1 MRYQKQC
8 PKNVVKNM
16 LSKKTCC
23 QKHAVQEEKEAG
35 DHRADCLWH
44 IVQECRHI
52 VFNLAHVSLAKSLTG
67 VLPID
72 RVLAYIVFTLSGSSR
87 IVRKWV
93 RGKQEHDLV
102 GQRATAILH
111 KAGYIYQVML
121 KKDKDEPHNLTS

>member
-102 GQRATAILH
+102 GQCATTLLY
-111 KAGYIYQVML
+111 KAGYIGSML
-121 KKDKDEPHNLTS
+121 KKDKR

>member
-16 LSKKTCC
+16 LSKKACC

-72 RVLAYIVFTLSGSSR
+72 RVLAYIVFTLSGSR
-87 IVRKWV
+87 MVRKWV

-102 GQRATAILH
+102 GQRATTLVH
-111 KAGYIYQVML
+111 KAGYIRFML
-121 KKDKDEPHNLTS
+121 KKDKR

>member
-23 QKHAVQEEKEAG
+23 QKHAVQDEKEAG

-52 VFNLAHVSLAKSLTG
+52 VFNLARMSLAKSLTG

-72 RVLAYIVFTLSGSSR
+72 RVSAVGIYCLH
-87 IVRKWV
+87 IVRQQQD
-93 RGKQEHDLV
+93 GEEV
-102 GQRATAILH
+102 GEREART
-111 KAGYIYQVML
+111 
-121 KKDKDEPHNLTS
+121 